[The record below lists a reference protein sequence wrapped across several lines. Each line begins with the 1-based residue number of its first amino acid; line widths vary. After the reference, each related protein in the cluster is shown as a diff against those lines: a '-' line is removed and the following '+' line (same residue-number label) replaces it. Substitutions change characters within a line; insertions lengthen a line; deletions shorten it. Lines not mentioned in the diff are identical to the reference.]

1 MKKIVALLLSSVMLF
16 AFSACGKSS
25 EGEGDKTVL
34 NVYNWGDYIEP
45 ELLDEFTEQTGIKVN
60 YEEYA
65 TNEEMLAKVQSGTTA
80 YDIIFP
86 SEYMVE
92 YMMAN
97 DLLEEINYDNIPNFA
112 NIDDRF
118 KNLSYDP
125 GSKYSVPYLWGTLG
139 ILYNKERVDTTID
152 SWEDLWDEKYADSIV
167 MLDSSRDTIAAALL
181 KLGYSINTQNLDELE
196 KAKQELIKQKPIVR
210 SYEVDNYKNSM
221 VSGELSMV
229 LTWSGD
235 AMSLMA
241 ENEDLQYIIPKEG
254 TNLWFDA
261 ICIPKTSKNKEA
273 AEKFINFLCDAEVAA
288 KNADY
293 IKYSTPNKEAL
304 AFLAEEEV
312 NNPYMYPTQSLEEL
326 GEVFLDLGEF
336 TGEYDRVWTE
346 IKSY

>member
-1 MKKIVALLLSSVMLF
+1 MKKILVMLLSVSMLF
-16 AFSACGKSS
+16 SMTACGGDSTK
-25 EGEGDKTVL
+25 EGEKTVL

-45 ELLDEFTEQTGIKVN
+45 ELLDQFTEETGIKVN
-60 YEEYA
+60 YEEFA

-97 DLLEEINYDNIPNFA
+97 DLLHEINYENIPNFA
-112 NIDDRF
+112 NIDERF

-139 ILYNKERVDTTID
+139 ILYNTARVDDEID
-152 SWEDLWDEKYADSIV
+152 SWADLWNEKYADSIV
-167 MLDSSRDTIAAALL
+167 MLDSSRDTIATALL
-181 KLGYSINTQNLDELE
+181 KLGYSINTTSKEELE
-196 KAKQELIKQKPIVR
+196 QAKAELIKQKPIVR
-210 SYEVDNYKNSM
+210 SYEIDNYKNSM

-241 ENEDLQYIIPKEG
+241 ENEDLQYVIPKEG

-261 ICIPKTSKNKEA
+261 ICIPKISKNKEA
-273 AEKFINFLCDAEVAA
+273 AEQFINFMCDAANAA

-304 AFLAEEEV
+304 QFLSEEEV
-312 NNPYMYPTQSLEEL
+312 NNPYMYPSRNLEEI
-326 GEVFLDLGEF
+326 GEVFLDLGDF
-336 TGEYDRVWTE
+336 TEEYDRVWTE
-346 IKSY
+346 VKSY